1 MDSFD
6 FFHLLANPQHIRK
19 STKPTNNL
27 TNEVFSFL
35 KQKLRMYSPDEM
47 YQEEIMEKLENI
59 LSRLTIQ
66 STIDDIIDKIIWNT
80 SNSNLNEI
88 LEEN

>member
-6 FFHLLANPQHIRK
+6 FFHLLANAQHIRRVE
-19 STKPTNNL
+19 KPTNNL

>member
-1 MDSFD
+1 
-6 FFHLLANPQHIRK
+6 
-19 STKPTNNL
+19 
-27 TNEVFSFL
+27 
-35 KQKLRMYSPDEM
+35 MYSPDEM

>member
-6 FFHLLANPQHIRK
+6 FFHLLANPQHIRRVE
-19 STKPTNNL
+19 KPTNNL
-27 TNEVFSFL
+27 TSEIFSFL
-35 KQKLRMYSPDEM
+35 KQKFRMYSPNEI
-47 YQEEIMEKLENI
+47 YQDEIMEKLENI
-59 LSRLTIQ
+59 LNRLTIQ

>member
-1 MDSFD
+1 MDPFD
-6 FFHLLANPQHIRK
+6 FIHLLANPQHIRK
-19 STKPTNNL
+19 VAKPTNNL
-27 TNEVFSFL
+27 TSEVFSFL
-35 KQKLRMYSPDEM
+35 KQKLRMYSPNEI

-59 LSRLTIQ
+59 LNRLTIQ

-80 SNSNLNEI
+80 SNNNLNEI